1 MRYKRINISVSK
13 EELIKILQKILKTE
27 TNLDF
32 LLDFPDGHPKSP
44 TYGHLKIPHPQGTSE
59 A

>member
-1 MRYKRINISVSK
+1 MSK

-32 LLDFPDGHPKSP
+32 LLE
-44 TYGHLKIPHPQGTSE
+44 LKKEDLENLVAIIRGRLE
-59 A
+59 E

>member
-1 MRYKRINISVSK
+1 MSK

-32 LLDFPDGHPKSP
+32 LLE
-44 TYGHLKIPHPQGTSE
+44 LKRKDVEGLVVIIRGRLDE
-59 A
+59 

>member
-1 MRYKRINISVSK
+1 MSK

-32 LLDFPDGHPKSP
+32 LLE
-44 TYGHLKIPHPQGTSE
+44 LKKEDLERLVAIIRGRLE
-59 A
+59 E

>member
-1 MRYKRINISVSK
+1 VSK

-32 LLDFPDGHPKSP
+32 LLD
-44 TYGHLKIPHPQGTSE
+44 LKKEDLERLVAIIRGRFE
-59 A
+59 E

>member
-1 MRYKRINISVSK
+1 MSISK

-32 LLDFPDGHPKSP
+32 LLE
-44 TYGHLKIPHPQGTSE
+44 LKKE
-59 A
+59 DLERLVAVVRDRLEE

>member
-1 MRYKRINISVSK
+1 MSLSK

-32 LLDFPDGHPKSP
+32 LLESKRKDIERLVAIIRGRLD
-44 TYGHLKIPHPQGTSE
+44 E
-59 A
+59 

>member
-1 MRYKRINISVSK
+1 MNK

-32 LLDFPDGHPKSP
+32 LLE
-44 TYGHLKIPHPQGTSE
+44 LKKDDLERLVAVVRGRLDE
-59 A
+59 

>member
-1 MRYKRINISVSK
+1 MSK

-32 LLDFPDGHPKSP
+32 LLE
-44 TYGHLKIPHPQGTSE
+44 LKRKDIEGLVAIVRGRLE
-59 A
+59 E